1 MHFVTDNQNFLA
13 LKAGIMVLIESQ
25 DLQNCQI
32 AALSNKL
39 DDSTKKWWKIKS
51 NNKMTH
57 LGFLNQFKQVS
68 N

>member
-39 DDSTKKWWKIKS
+39 DDSTKNDGKLNLIIK
-51 NNKMTH
+51 
-57 LGFLNQFKQVS
+57 
-68 N
+68 